1 MRSRLRPL
9 LCALSVVV
17 AVGAAQAQPKPK
29 PSRTAKAP
37 ALAKPAPKPGT
48 KTAGKKPREDVP
60 TPGKVV
66 TSNPSGSNGAPLP
79 RPSGDMA
86 MGPETPEL
94 RSLTQAE
101 RELFGPQNAT
111 SNLDTKLPRVHAT
124 GLPPAPATAAP
135 TVAEG
140 GRDIAWLSKLDL
152 PDLPIRWEA
161 RLVRYLEFFRDD
173 PRGKAT
179 LALWARRS
187 GRYRDGIR
195 KVLKKKGMPEDL
207 AWLAMIESGYDPS
220 ARSPAGAVGLWQF
233 MPESGRAYGLAQ
245 DRWLD
250 QRYAVRPSTEAAA
263 DFLSDLQRRLGS
275 WELAMA
281 AYNMGYGGLVSVV
294 KRYNTNDYWSL
305 SQLEGAL
312 PWETTLYV
320 PKILA
325 AAVAMKNPAVFG
337 LKDVPHD
344 PNTDGEEIAAPP
356 GTTLAVIAQ
365 ASGVPVKELEQLN
378 PELRLSRTPP
388 GTVAYTLRV
397 PVGRGAQ
404 AQQNLP
410 KLKTGEV
417 QVTTVRFGETLDQ
430 IASRTHVPQTK
441 LAELNHLAK
450 GETLKEGAVLLLP
463 KGAVGGVPADD
474 KLLPVVVPQEVFVYP
489 GRRRLFHRVTVG
501 DTTKELAE
509 RYHVTLDEIVKWNT
523 LDPSGRLQEG
533 MTLQLFVPADV
544 DVAKTAALGESEVRV
559 IPVGT
564 EQFFALTD
572 PKGRKRIEITAK
584 SGDTL
589 ASIGQHH
596 NVSPALMERINR
608 RGRNDALP
616 EGTKVYVYVDPPQ
629 GSTSGAIA
637 ANPAPAPGASSNGG
651 ATNAGLEPLPAA
663 DPR

>member
-1 MRSRLRPL
+1 
-9 LCALSVVV
+9 
-17 AVGAAQAQPKPK
+17 
-29 PSRTAKAP
+29 
-37 ALAKPAPKPGT
+37 
-48 KTAGKKPREDVP
+48 
-60 TPGKVV
+60 
-66 TSNPSGSNGAPLP
+66 
-79 RPSGDMA
+79 MA
-86 MGPETPEL
+86 MGPESPEL
-94 RSLTQAE
+94 RTLTQAE

-111 SNLDTKLPRVHAT
+111 GAMDTKTPRVHAT
-124 GLPPAPATAAP
+124 GLPPAPATSAP

-187 GRYRDGIR
+187 GRYRDAIR
-195 KVLKKKGMPEDL
+195 KVLKKKGLPEDL
-207 AWLAMIESGYDPS
+207 AWLAMIESGYDAQ

-233 MPESGRAYGLAQ
+233 MPESGRAYGLSQ
-245 DRWLD
+245 DRWID
-250 QRYAVRPSTEAAA
+250 QRYAARPATEAAA
-263 DFLSDLQRRLGS
+263 EFLADLQRRLGS

-325 AAVAMKNPAVFG
+325 AAIAMKNPTVFG
-337 LKDVPHD
+337 IKDVAHD
-344 PNTDGEEIAAPP
+344 PNADGEEISAPP

-365 ASGVPVKELEQLN
+365 AAGVPQKELEQLN

-388 GTVAYTLRV
+388 GTTPYTLRV
-397 PVGRGAQ
+397 PAGRGAQ
-404 AQQNLP
+404 AQANLP

-417 QVTTVRFGETLDQ
+417 QVTNVRFGETLDQ
-430 IASRTHVPQTK
+430 VATRTRVSAAKIT
-441 LAELNHLAK
+441 ELNHLAK
-450 GETLKEGAVLLLP
+450 GESLKEGAVLLLP

-474 KLLPVVVPQEVFVYP
+474 KLIPVVVPQEVFVYP
-489 GRRRLFHRVTVG
+489 GRRRLFHRVAVG
-501 DTTKELAE
+501 DTTKDLAD

-544 DVAKTAALGESEVRV
+544 DAAKTAALGDSEVRV
-559 IPVGT
+559 IPVGS
-564 EQFFALTD
+564 EEFFALTD
-572 PKGRKRIEITAK
+572 PKGRKRIEVTAK
-584 SGDTL
+584 RGDTL

-596 NVSPALMERINR
+596 SVSPALMERINR
-608 RGRNDALP
+608 RGRNDVLP
-616 EGTKVYVYVDPPQ
+616 EGTKVYLYVDAPQ
-629 GSTSGAIA
+629 SQGTIA
-637 ANPAPAPGASSNGG
+637 ANPAPPPAAGAAAAAG
-651 ATNAGLEPLPAA
+651 GLEPLPS